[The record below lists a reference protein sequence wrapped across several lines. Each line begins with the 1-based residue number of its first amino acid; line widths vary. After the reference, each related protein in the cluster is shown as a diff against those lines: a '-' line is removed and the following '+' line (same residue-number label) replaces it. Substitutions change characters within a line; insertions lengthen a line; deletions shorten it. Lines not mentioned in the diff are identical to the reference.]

1 MASGSKKVIF
11 TALIGEAAN
20 PEVVAA
26 IREVVGRFGAIEHV
40 DEVAAMHMG
49 PDYVVV
55 NLSVD
60 FSSTVSADGVEAIAR
75 QVDREIEARLPEVQ
89 RVFFEAGKRY
99 AEQQRDK
106 A

>member
-1 MASGSKKVIF
+1 
-11 TALIGEAAN
+11 
-20 PEVVAA
+20 
-26 IREVVGRFGAIEHV
+26 
-40 DEVAAMHMG
+40 MHIG

-60 FSSTVSADGVEAIAR
+60 FSSTVSADEVEAIAG
-75 QVDREIEARLPEVQ
+75 QVDREVKATLPGVK

-99 AEQQRDK
+99 AEQQRGE